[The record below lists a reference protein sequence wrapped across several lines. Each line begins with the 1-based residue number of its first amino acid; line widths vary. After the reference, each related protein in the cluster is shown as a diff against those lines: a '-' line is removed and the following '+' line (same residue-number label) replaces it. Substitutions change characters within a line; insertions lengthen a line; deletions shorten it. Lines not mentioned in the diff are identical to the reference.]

1 MLRCIAYTSLPR
13 DPQEVRLL
21 HHTSGG
27 VVIAAVRYAQSP
39 SPLFFTVVEMAA
51 PNEQALPLRVV
62 HVRVPRP
69 ATVVSAI
76 TLVRS
81 ADGAGIYVIVQA
93 AEKTNVDAAPASV
106 TSYVYRRQVVTD
118 DEENGDGNEEHDHA
132 AEDDVVS
139 SPATSV
145 APAATRVRYQRL
157 PRAFANADSVTWTA
171 AAAFYPSE
179 SMLADGSSSVDAGVI
194 PTGAFITASGG
205 GACSGGADTQLQLWQ
220 LCSTRVTLE
229 ATWRVPALA
238 GFAVQQILTLPGT
251 QDVALLRYHNSVI
264 EVNLAALRHA
274 CAYGSTVTGNA
285 FLSRTWRWSAHEQ
298 LTACS
303 VKDALL
309 YAGTEGGAVLVWDLR
324 KPTSTATVAGSCGGS
339 PPLCSFALKAPITG
353 LYAPYATGFITCDA
367 SGGVRD
373 WRERGEAGVGESLNE
388 EAEEGALRDVA
399 GMAAAAA
406 TTQFPYRLRPPLEM
420 PTGEEGYVSLDGH
433 DNFAAMVG
441 ESGRL
446 CLYFC
451 D

>member
-1 MLRCIAYTSLPR
+1 MLRRIAYTSLPR

-27 VVIAAVRYAQSP
+27 VVIAAVRYTQSS
-39 SPLFFTVVEMAA
+39 SPLFFTVVEMTA

-76 TLVRS
+76 TLARS
-81 ADGAGIYVIVQA
+81 ADGADIYVIVQA
-93 AEKTNVDAAPASV
+93 AEKTNGNAAPSSV
-106 TSYVYRRQVVTD
+106 KSYVYRRQIVID
-118 DEENGDGNEEHDHA
+118 DEESGNGDEAHDHA

-145 APAATRVRYQRL
+145 VPAATRVRYQRL
-157 PRAFANADSVTWTA
+157 PRAFASADSAIWTA

-179 SMLADGSSSVDAGVI
+179 STLTDVRSSVDVAVI
-194 PTGAFITASGG
+194 PTTAFITASGG
-205 GACSGGADTQLQLWQ
+205 GADSQLQLWQ
-220 LCSTRVTLE
+220 LCGARVTLE

-238 GFAVQQILTLPGT
+238 GFAVQEILTLPGT
-251 QDVALLRYHNSVI
+251 QDVALLRHHNSII
-264 EVNLAALRHA
+264 EVNLSALRHA

-285 FLSRTWRWSAHEQ
+285 FLSRAWRWSAHEQ
-298 LTACS
+298 LTACA

-324 KPTSTATVAGSCGGS
+324 KPTSTATAAGSCGGP
-339 PPLCSFALKAPITG
+339 PPLCSVALKTPITG

-373 WRERGEAGVGESLNE
+373 WRERDEAGVGENQNE

-399 GMAAAAA
+399 GMAASAAA
-406 TTQFPYRLRPPLEM
+406 AATQFPYRSRAPVEV
-420 PTGEEGYVSLDGH
+420 PTGEEGCVALDGH

-441 ESGRL
+441 ECGRL